1 MHMFQRWLPLVSLA
15 VLTAVSACRNSRSL
29 SIAAVESPESESIW
43 EVDLIR
49 TLPGAQ
55 ADYIRSIKANWT
67 NGRNLARA
75 RGAVLSYRALVA
87 PVDSARGWDVLL
99 ITEYADSAAY
109 ARREATF
116 DSIFK
121 SPEFVRVE
129 PPRPNDALRV
139 FTAIVPMRSFV
150 GQPR

>member
-1 MHMFQRWLPLVSLA
+1 MHMVQRRFPLLVLGVLA
-15 VLTAVSACRNSRSL
+15 AVSACRNSGPRL
-29 SIAAVESPESESIW
+29 AAPVESSSSEPIW

-55 ADYIRSIKANWT
+55 DDYVRSIKANWT
-67 NGRNLARA
+67 NGRRFARA

-109 ARREATF
+109 ARREAIF

-129 PPRPNDALRV
+129 PPRPNDAMRV

-150 GQPR
+150 ATPR

>member
-1 MHMFQRWLPLVSLA
+1 M
-15 VLTAVSACRNSRSL
+15 VSACRASGRSAL
-29 SIAAVESPESESIW
+29 ASDETSATGSIFEI
-43 EVDLIR
+43 DLIR

-55 ADYIRSIKANWT
+55 ADYVRSIKANWT
-67 NGRNLARA
+67 NGRKIARA

-87 PVDSARGWDVLL
+87 PVDSTRNWDVLL

-109 ARREATF
+109 ERREETF

-129 PPRPNDALRV
+129 PPRPNEAMRV
-139 FTAIVPMRSFV
+139 FTALVPMRSFV
-150 GQPR
+150 ASPR